1 LDIDSGDT
9 KSPTGYGYVLTL
21 GGCVVSW

>member
-21 GGCVVSW
+21 GGCVVS